1 MMLNDCTKAKIPTVK
16 AVRTNKSRLYKIL
29 MKRISGSQTVSLRTG
44 RQTIAA
50 AALLHLVNE
59 RRHDSCATATQRMTE
74 RDGAAVD
81 VQFLEIDAEFTCAR
95 QYLRGEGF
103 VQLNEIN
110 LIDG

>member
-1 MMLNDCTKAKIPTVK
+1 MVPPRQPSKNAGVLRSASDVL
-16 AVRTNKSRLYKIL
+16 VE
-29 MKRISGSQTVSLRTG
+29 SLDDGGDALADADAHG

-81 VQFLEIDAEFTCAR
+81 VQFLEIDTEFTCAR